1 MTLSNALPVQF
12 WLEDDETYNE
22 KQVCGVEQH
31 CWCQPWNCNTE
42 LPLQFQ
48 EDEDIEYSLDILD
61 EDDNILETLPFEQNQ
76 IFTDD
81 YFNSYPLSGFTN
93 EAGSGTDWTTGAN
106 PTVSISGILANSDY
120 LTETITG
127 IPAGDYIIRLGFDVN
142 SILYTL
148 TINFYKDSVLVGT
161 TAFSV
166 VDPNGGVTNQR
177 VTLSDAPD
185 TIKLRLSSVSG
196 SKTITLYS
204 LVMNRNGYYHSLAF
218 TPSDYCD
225 QKVKFKIMDETT
237 TPRVSVAKSDC
248 VLMKESH
255 LCTKEITYTNA
266 SNFAGIV
273 YDNISPEVGFTA
285 LIPAIFFEEENPSER
300 EDHELSNGEIVRLY
314 NKLEKK
320 KRLDIGFV
328 PFYMHEKIQLILM
341 HDTIEIDGSEWIQ
354 RDEYE
359 KKESNRTFPLRR
371 ASVFLHD
378 KDSITEN
385 QL

>member
-1 MTLSNALPVQF
+1 MTLSNALPIQF
-12 WLEDDETYNE
+12 WLEDEETYNE
-22 KQVCGVEQH
+22 KQVCGIEDF
-31 CWCQPWNCNTE
+31 CWCQPWNCGTE

-48 EDEDIEYSLDILD
+48 DDEDIEYSLDILD
-61 EDDNILETLPFEQNQ
+61 EDDNILQTLPFEQTQ

-81 YFNSYPLSGFTN
+81 YFASFPLSGFTN

-106 PTVSISGILANSDY
+106 PSVSISGILASSDN
-120 LTETITG
+120 LVESITG
-127 IPAGDYIIRLGFDVN
+127 IPAGDYILKLGFDVN
-142 SILYTL
+142 SIAYTL
-148 TINFYKDSVLVGT
+148 SINFFKNGVSVGST
-161 TAFSV
+161 SFSIT
-166 VDPNGGVTNQR
+166 DPNGGISR
-177 VTLSDAPD
+177 KSLTLSDAPD

-196 SKTITLYS
+196 SKSITLYS
-204 LVMNRNGYYHSLAF
+204 LEMNKNGYYYSLGF
-218 TPSDYCD
+218 TPTNYCD

-237 TPRVSVAKSDC
+237 TPRASVAKSDC

-255 LCTKEITYTNA
+255 QCTKEITYSNA
-266 SNFAGIV
+266 SNFAGLI
-273 YDNISPEVGFTA
+273 YDNVSPEVEFKT

-341 HDTIEIDGSEWIQ
+341 HDNVEIDGAEWIQ

-359 KKESNRTFPLRR
+359 KREGNRTFPLRR

-378 KDSITEN
+378 KDFITEN